1 LPLAISSLRK
11 SIVGLSQSFAK
22 STKVREFFTYFDSG
36 EKKKM
41 KKLSLSIVTVLV
53 FFVATA
59 MAQTTPAPDPTTTP
73 TTASPS
79 APTPTPEA
87 QAPAAQPGASTA
99 STPAAGTQT
108 AATVEPKGEKKLKG
122 CIESENGK
130 FVLENKH
137 GKEITLIGQD
147 VSAHVGHQVVL
158 HGAFQNSAASASG
171 ETPGTAASTS
181 STSTDMKAKAGQEFN
196 VTSVEMVASTCKD
209 KDKAGEKHEKS
220 TSTPPQ

>member
-1 LPLAISSLRK
+1 L
-11 SIVGLSQSFAK
+11 LSRPRFGN
-22 STKVREFFTYFDSG
+22 FFTYFDSG

-41 KKLSLSIVTVLV
+41 KKLSLSIVTALV
-53 FFVATA
+53 FFMATA
-59 MAQTTPAPDPTTTP
+59 MAQTTPATDPQGSTP

-79 APTPTPEA
+79 SQTSTPEA

-108 AATVEPKGEKKLKG
+108 AAEPKGEKKLKG

-147 VSAHVGHQVVL
+147 VSAHVGHQVVV

-171 ETPGTAASTS
+171 ETPGTAASNS

-196 VTSVEMVASTCKD
+196 VTSVDMVASTCKD

-220 TSTPPQ
+220 TSTPPQK

>member
-1 LPLAISSLRK
+1 
-11 SIVGLSQSFAK
+11 
-22 STKVREFFTYFDSG
+22 
-36 EKKKM
+36 M

-59 MAQTTPAPDPTTTP
+59 IAQTTPATDPQGSTP

-79 APTPTPEA
+79 NQTPTPEA

-108 AATVEPKGEKKLKG
+108 AAEPKGEKKLKG

-137 GKEITLIGQD
+137 GKEITLIGLD
-147 VSAHVGHQVVL
+147 VSAHVGHQVVV
-158 HGAFQNSAASASG
+158 HGTFQNSAASASG

-181 STSTDMKAKAGQEFN
+181 STDMKAKAGQEFN
-196 VTSVEMVASTCKD
+196 VTSVDMVASTCKD
-209 KDKAGEKHEKS
+209 KDKAGEKHEKPAS
-220 TSTPPQ
+220 TQPPQK

>member
-1 LPLAISSLRK
+1 
-11 SIVGLSQSFAK
+11 
-22 STKVREFFTYFDSG
+22 
-36 EKKKM
+36 M

-59 MAQTTPAPDPTTTP
+59 MAQTTPATDPTTTP

-79 APTPTPEA
+79 APAPTPEA

-108 AATVEPKGEKKLKG
+108 AAEPKGEKKLKG

-147 VSAHVGHQVVL
+147 VSAHVGHQVVV
-158 HGAFQNSAASASG
+158 HGTFQNSAASASG

-181 STSTDMKAKAGQEFN
+181 STDMKAKAGQEFN
-196 VTSVEMVASTCKD
+196 VTSVDMVASTCKD
-209 KDKAGEKHEKS
+209 KDKAEKKPAS
-220 TSTPPQ
+220 TQPPQK

>member
-1 LPLAISSLRK
+1 
-11 SIVGLSQSFAK
+11 
-22 STKVREFFTYFDSG
+22 
-36 EKKKM
+36 M

-59 MAQTTPAPDPTTTP
+59 IAQTTPATDPQGSTP

-79 APTPTPEA
+79 NQTPTPEA

-108 AATVEPKGEKKLKG
+108 AAEPKGEKKLKG

-147 VSAHVGHQVVL
+147 VSAHVGHQVVV
-158 HGAFQNSAASASG
+158 HGAFQNSTAASASG
-171 ETPGTAASTS
+171 ENAGTAASAGSTS
-181 STSTDMKAKAGQEFN
+181 TSSTDMKAKAGQE
-196 VTSVEMVASTCKD
+196 
-209 KDKAGEKHEKS
+209 
-220 TSTPPQ
+220 